1 MTGGFWFLPVDLDAK
16 IESKTQ
22 KPGEFSNRKSY
33 PKFMAFAFK
42 VLVRRSP
49 LGEMDLF
56 LASRQFLKAQKFLKF
71 VELFSSWCT
80 YFFTSEAFFCL
91 KAE

>member
-1 MTGGFWFLPVDLDAK
+1 MDLDAK

-56 LASRQFLKAQKFLKF
+56 LASHQFLKAQKFLKF
-71 VELFSSWCT
+71 VEHFPLGVHIFSHQRH
-80 YFFTSEAFFCL
+80 FFV
-91 KAE
+91 